1 MAKFEVTT
9 SELKRAISDLT
20 ADNSEF
26 KSRVSELQE
35 QQQELAAEWQ
45 GDANTAFTAAFNRNK
60 SQWDTFAGLVEQYIQ
75 ALQSILQTYEQA
87 EAANKETATVRTY

>member
-35 QQQELAAEWQ
+35 QQQEP
-45 GDANTAFTAAFNRNK
+45 
-60 SQWDTFAGLVEQYIQ
+60 
-75 ALQSILQTYEQA
+75 
-87 EAANKETATVRTY
+87 KETGSSACSKLSNT